1 MATTKN
7 DKANAIKAAEEL
19 GHSMTQFPT
28 GAVGINTASC
38 KNCSAKVSVD
48 QDHNTPDREPWG
60 SALEEQ
66 CPETGA

>member
-38 KNCSAKVSVD
+38 KNCGAKVSVD
-48 QDHNTPDREPWG
+48 QDHKYTG
-60 SALEEQ
+60 SR
-66 CPETGA
+66 TVG